1 MQELFNLN
9 QVRDSEYDYYKNI
22 SIACSGLLGGL
33 PRKHQENGLKVV
45 RNLKESLWRRTEF
58 SFQRLRFPRRRRAY
72 QRLLQCMC
80 RWFRCL
86 ALFIIFKS
94 FFFFDI
100 KQFCSCTWN
109 GFDGCY
115 WYEFFRNLETHLRK
129 RVQKWVMQESLLTI
143 YELKWKEQDWA
154 SQQASEPLMLRGDIT
169 RKRGIVN
176 VRWDVYRLEWWR
188 RTTERVVRKWWQKMT
203 NLNA

>member
-9 QVRDSEYDYYKNI
+9 QVRDSECDYYKNI
-22 SIACSGLLGGL
+22 SIACSDLLGGL

-45 RNLKESLWRRTEF
+45 RILKESLWRRTEF
-58 SFQRLRFPRRRRAY
+58 SFHRLRFPRRRRAY
-72 QRLLQCMC
+72 QRPLQCMC
-80 RWFRCL
+80 WWFRCL
-86 ALFIIFKS
+86 ALFIIFNS

-115 WYEFFRNLETHLRK
+115 WYEFFRNLATHLPK
-129 RVQKWVMQESLLTI
+129 LTYNLWVEMKWARL
-143 YELKWKEQDWA
+143 
-154 SQQASEPLMLRGDIT
+154 SQQASNPLMLWGDKM
-169 RKRGIVN
+169 RKKRRIVN